1 VTEQTANGFVVW
13 LTGLP
18 GAGKSTLAR
27 LLESELRGFGL
38 AVERLDGDEVRQH
51 LTKDL
56 GFSKEDRLENVRRI
70 VYVAK
75 LLARIGGVVI
85 VAAIAPYAAARE
97 AARAEIDS
105 FVEVFV
111 RCPLEVCVKRDVKGL
126 YAKAYRGEI
135 AHMTGVSAPY
145 EAPVNPEVI
154 VDTDR
159 ELPDQSLKK
168 ILHQLQVMNLI
179 P

>member
-56 GFSKEDRLENVRRI
+56 GFSKEDRMENVRRI
-70 VYVAK
+70 AYVAK
-75 LLARIGGVVI
+75 LLSRIGGVAI
-85 VAAIAPYAAARE
+85 VAAIAPYAEARRS
-97 AARAEIDS
+97 ARTEIGT

-111 RCPLEVCVKRDVKGL
+111 RCPLEVCVQRDVKGL

-135 AHMTGVSAPY
+135 AQMTGVSAPY

-154 VDTDR
+154 VDTDQ
-159 ELPDQSLKK
+159 ELPAQSLKK
-168 ILHQLQVMNLI
+168 ILHQLRVMKLV